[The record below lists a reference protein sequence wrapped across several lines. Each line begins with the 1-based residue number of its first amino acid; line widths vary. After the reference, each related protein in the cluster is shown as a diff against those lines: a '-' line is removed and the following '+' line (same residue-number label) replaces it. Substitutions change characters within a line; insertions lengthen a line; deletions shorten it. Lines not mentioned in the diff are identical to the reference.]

1 MKIVEEEFIKQ
12 NMENEIIKAA
22 SLAIKF
28 RSTDGFTNF
37 GNKVYPQ

>member
-1 MKIVEEEFIKQ
+1 
-12 NMENEIIKAA
+12 MENKIIKAA

-37 GNKVYPQ
+37 GNKVYPKRGTK